1 MQSHA
6 DDFERDGITLIA
18 LSYDEQDAL
27 ADFAQEHSV
36 TFPLLSD
43 PKSEIIKRLGIL
55 NTLIEEDDHPW
66 YGIPFPGTYVLDSE
80 GIIIEKFFE
89 SNLAIRAN
97 SDQLRR
103 AALGEKITID
113 QVSPPSEVKADIS
126 FDGESL
132 AVGIV
137 RDLLIRLRVP
147 EGQHLYHDPVPEGMV
162 ATSVELDDSVGLVA
176 FNPIFPETHPHKL
189 ESTGDVLQIFDGDV
203 FIRIPITHNQRST
216 IERGDGSEVLPI
228 SGTVRWQSC
237 DDEVCHVPTTHRFE
251 IEIPAVR
258 SNPPAIRREEGSTR
272 MDFKKHFSVMQHRH
286 D

>member
-1 MQSHA
+1 LQSHA

-27 ADFAQEHSV
+27 ADFAQEHGI

-43 PKSEIIKRLGIL
+43 PKSEIIERLGIL

-66 YGIPFPGTYVLDSE
+66 YGVPFPGTYVIDSE
-80 GIIIEKFFE
+80 GIIIDKFFE

-103 AALGEKITID
+103 AALGEKIMID
-113 QVSPPSEVKADIS
+113 PISPPSEVMVDVS
-126 FDGESL
+126 LDGESL

-137 RDLLIRLRVP
+137 RDLLIRLRIP
-147 EGQHLYHDPVPEGMV
+147 KGQHLYHDPVPEGIV
-162 ATSVELDDSVGLVA
+162 ATSVELNDSVGLVV
-176 FNPIFPETHPHKL
+176 FDPIFPEAHPYKFQ
-189 ESTGDVLQIFDGDV
+189 STGDVLQIFDSDIL
-203 FIRIPITHNQRST
+203 IRIPITHNQRST
-216 IERGDGSEVLPI
+216 IELDDGSEVLQI

-237 DDEVCHVPTTHRFE
+237 NDEVCHVPVTHHFE

-258 SNPPAIRREEGSTR
+258 SNPPAIRQEEGSTR